1 MGICNTPLQNN
12 NIMNF
17 NQLPFLILLF
27 FTTISLAQN
36 ATVSGRILD
45 GENHQE
51 MPYSEVSLTDVTN
64 EKQNFGV
71 ISDEKGR
78 FLMKNVPYGDYLLKI
93 SFLGYEPFTKS
104 LQINTSKIN
113 LGDILMQ
120 LATNIIEEVVVEGKK
135 AAFTYQVDRKT
146 INAAAFPEATNAID
160 LLTNVPSLQVSVDG
174 KVTYREGGTFVVY
187 INGIIAKDGQERLR
201 TLDASQIEKI
211 DIITNPSA
219 KYSASGTA
227 GIIRVVLKKSKL
239 EGYAINLTTD
249 FNTLGHKQ
257 FNYSIDK
264 KGKKGGWH
272 TSGRIADFHWSD
284 YHSQLTSNV
293 YQPTGQRFETL
304 LDTDFKANNKNVF
317 IDFGFNYDLTNND
330 FIDFSIDYNPFPTN
344 ENKFVKSKT
353 SEQTFDATNT
363 LLSSEDFQLN
373 RHSQFGFQILGAN
386 LEYSH
391 FFNKDKSHFLK
402 LNSGYS
408 FFIGNNKEIYKNEMI
423 TSSGTEVFGKKG
435 FEKNEIYTNTVLEYE
450 LPLTDTTSIEAGGEI
465 ETDHIPEITTESGY
479 FNGDDIVR
487 TSEYVANNQLI
498 NYKQNI
504 YSGYFTFKSS
514 FGKFEYKLG
523 LRAEHTAR
531 DISYSFDNQNNER
544 QKDHFKANFTD
555 WFPSVHLLYSFSED
569 SQISWNYSRRIS
581 RPEYW
586 RLIPAFVWDDKYTFS
601 TGNSRLLPSYTDS
614 YELAYKRSWGRDYI
628 SLEVFARNQH
638 DIMST
643 FATAFH
649 DNTLLFTPKNVG
661 EAWAVG
667 AELMTGVD
675 IFKWWN
681 VNTSFTSF
689 YYDQDLSVDGKP
701 HRYKQWRYNAKMNN
715 TFKLPRSFSFRLNAG
730 YQSPTMGLQNEMD
743 GILVANASL
752 TKSWQE
758 NRWSLSVFGSNIFD
772 SHRYTQTRTGE
783 NFSTYTKMAY
793 RPYVGFTL
801 KYQFNNQK

>member
-1 MGICNTPLQNN
+1 
-12 NIMNF
+12 MNF

-120 LATNIIEEVVVEGKK
+120 LATNLIEEVVVEGKK
-135 AAFTYQVDRKT
+135 ADFTYQVDRKT

-201 TLDASQIEKI
+201 TLEASQIEKI

-227 GIIRVVLKKSKL
+227 GIIRVVLKKNKL
-239 EGYAINLTTD
+239 EGYVIDLSTEVS
-249 FNTLGHKQ
+249 TLGTRR
-257 FNYSIDK
+257 FNFSVDK
-264 KGKKGGWH
+264 KGKRGGWH
-272 TSGRIADFHWSD
+272 TSGNYRNNHWGD
-284 YHSQLTSNV
+284 YTAERKHWVQNTN
-293 YQPTGQRFETL
+293 GQRFETL
-304 LDTDFKANNKNVF
+304 QNEDFSAQFEGAYIN
-317 IDFGFNYDLTNND
+317 FGFNYDLTDND
-330 FIDFSIDYNPFPTN
+330 FIDFSIDYDPLARK
-344 ENKFVKSKT
+344 ENKFSKSKT
-353 SEQTFDATNT
+353 SERTFDATNT
-363 LLSSEDFQLN
+363 LLSSEDFQLDN
-373 RHSQFGFQILGAN
+373 HYQFIYQTLGTN

-391 FFNKDKSHFLK
+391 FFNKDKTHSLK
-402 LNSGYS
+402 LYSGYETYFGAAS
-408 FFIGNNKEIYKNEMI
+408 SSAKNHLVSSTENNIFGNK
-423 TSSGTEVFGKKG
+423 TL
-435 FEKNEIYTNTVLEYE
+435 EKNEISTATNIDYE
-450 LPLTDTTSIEAGGEI
+450 LPLTDNISIEVGGQI
-465 ETDHIPEITTESGY
+465 ETDHIPEITAESGY
-479 FNGDDIVR
+479 FNGNNIVLN
-487 TSEYVANNQLI
+487 SIYVAPNQLI

-523 LRAEHTAR
+523 LRAEHTVR
-531 DISYSFDNQNNER
+531 DISYTFDNQLGVR

-569 SQISWNYSRRIS
+569 SQISGNYSRRIS
-581 RPEYW
+581 RPHYAS
-586 RLIPAFVWDDKYTFS
+586 LVPAFVWDDKYAFS

-614 YELAYKRSWGRDYI
+614 YELAYKRSWGRDFV

-638 DIMST
+638 DIMNKYSRV
-643 FATAFH
+643 FY
-649 DNTLLFTPKNVG
+649 DDVLLFTDENVG
-661 EAWAVG
+661 SAWAVG

-681 VNTSFTSF
+681 VNASFTSF

-743 GILVANASL
+743 GIFLANASL

-772 SHRYTQTRTGE
+772 SHRYTQTRIGE
-783 NFSTYTKMAY
+783 NFSTHTKMVY

>member
-1 MGICNTPLQNN
+1 MKKI
-12 NIMNF
+12 I
-17 NQLPFLILLF
+17 IIYLLF
-27 FTTISLAQN
+27 INFSCLAQK
-36 ATVSGRILD
+36 ATVSGRIL
-45 GENHQE
+45 ENNSKEE
-51 MPYSEVSLTDVTN
+51 MMFVEISLSSLD
-64 EKQNFGV
+64 EKQTTLHL
-71 ISDEKGR
+71 ITDEMGR
-78 FLMKNVPYGDYLLKI
+78 FTFENVTFGNYNLTIKYFGYQTITKTFKFNLL
-93 SFLGYEPFTKS
+93 
-104 LQINTSKIN
+104 QQD
-113 LGDILMQ
+113 LGDFYLSTDAEE
-120 LATNIIEEVVVEGKK
+120 LNEIIIDGRK
-135 AAFTYQVDRKT
+135 AAFSYQVDRKT

-201 TLDASQIEKI
+201 TLEASQIEKI

-227 GIIRVVLKKSKL
+227 GIIRVVLKKNKL

-257 FNYSIDK
+257 FSYSIDK

-272 TSGRIADFHWSD
+272 TSGRIADYHWGD
-284 YHSQLTSNV
+284 YHSQMVNNI
-293 YQPTGQRFETL
+293 YHPTGQRFETL
-304 LDTDFKANNKNVF
+304 LDTDFKANNKNTF
-317 IDFGFNYDLTNND
+317 IDFGFNYDLTDND
-330 FIDFSIDYNPFPTN
+330 LIDLSISYNPFPQN

-353 SEQTFDATNT
+353 SERTFDATNT

-408 FFIGNNKEIYKNEMI
+408 FFIGNSKEIYKNEMI
-423 TSSGTEVFGKKG
+423 TSSGTEVFGKKD
-435 FEKNEIYTNTVLEYE
+435 FEKNEIYTNTILEYE

-531 DISYSFDNQNNER
+531 DISYSFENQNNER
-544 QKDHFKANFTD
+544 QKDHFKTNFTD

-586 RLIPAFVWDDKYTFS
+586 RLVPAFVWDDKYTFS

-643 FATAFH
+643 FATVFH
-649 DNTLLFTPKNVG
+649 DNTFLFTPKNVG
-661 EAWAVG
+661 SAWAIG
-667 AELMTGVD
+667 SELMAGVD

-689 YYDQDLSVDGKP
+689 YYDQDLLVDGKP

-715 TFKLPRSFSFRLNAG
+715 TFKLPRNFSFRLNAG
-730 YQSPTMGLQNEMD
+730 YQSPTIGLQKEIN
-743 GILVANASL
+743 GIFVANASL
-752 TKSWQE
+752 TKSWQK

-772 SHRYTQTRTGE
+772 SHRYTQINTGD
-783 NFSTYTKMAY
+783 NFFIHTKMAY